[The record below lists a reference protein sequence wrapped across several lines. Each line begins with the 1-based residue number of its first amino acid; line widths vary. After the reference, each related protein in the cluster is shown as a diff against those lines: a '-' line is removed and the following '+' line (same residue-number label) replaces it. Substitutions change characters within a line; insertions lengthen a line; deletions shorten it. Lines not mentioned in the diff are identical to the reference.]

1 MQTNPIRLYVVH
13 KNNVQSYTM
22 RMQAHATETCW
33 EQKYEKKLRRFRK
46 MLLLV
51 QTKPVTCFIYARY
64 IYTDRDR
71 CFAVV
76 FPPRTLPPDP
86 VILLRFLCLCLTIVT
101 RFLFPASAR
110 NTRHCRYPAT
120 NADSEHLGRWIL
132 LSQSMSRTF
141 LKPWFHVKIKLF
153 WTLLVLYFNME
164 PHLKCNKIIL
174 VAEIIFLHFRHHV
187 WNEVKLF

>member
-1 MQTNPIRLYVVH
+1 MSSRVQWECRHTQRKHVENKNMKKTMEIQENVSPGADKTGHVFHLRTLHLYR
-13 KNNVQSYTM
+13 S
-22 RMQAHATETCW
+22 W
-33 EQKYEKKLRRFRK
+33 S
-46 MLLLV
+46 LL
-51 QTKPVTCFIYARY
+51 
-64 IYTDRDR
+64 
-71 CFAVV
+71 AVV

-164 PHLKCNKIIL
+164 PHLKWNKIIL